1 MATRRRNPRLRGRE
15 MRGRHQRRKV
25 SVLTEQ
31 KVTYVDYKDVEL
43 LKSFVSER
51 AKIRSQRV
59 SGNSRQQQR
68 EVAAAIKNAREMA
81 LLAYVRRPVTQRRTS
96 RRRDPSRPT
105 QPWDPSSPA
114 MPPPAGARVGGD
126 DDVNADELV
135 VDEAFADEVLADEVL
150 ADDVLDGEALVD
162 GPADDEPAAVDAT
175 DSFDEPADDD
185 LADDKPEANQS

>member
-1 MATRRRNPRLRGRE
+1 MTPRRRNPRLRGRE

-25 SVLTEQ
+25 SPLTEQ
-31 KVTYVDYKDVEL
+31 KVAYVDYKDVEL

-81 LLAYVRRPVTQRRTS
+81 LLAYVRRPVTQRRTP

-114 MPPPAGARVGGD
+114 MPPPGGTRPS
-126 DDVNADELV
+126 E
-135 VDEAFADEVLADEVL
+135 
-150 ADDVLDGEALVD
+150 
-162 GPADDEPAAVDAT
+162 ADDEFGDDEFGDDEFAQIMT
-175 DSFDEPADDD
+175 DEVMTDEVMSADD
-185 LADDKPEANQS
+185 LVTDDAAGDTETDDTGQPAEEAEETEASSS